1 MIYRFA
7 KNYFYLILTLLV
19 IHNYSSAQDV
29 VESMDDNLSMQRG
42 SEMFVETIKLISSS
56 RRIFILTNGNEMLSK
71 GDFIT
76 MAKDNK
82 ACARA
87 LVAKEKDQLVGI
99 KILKIYSLACWA
111 QIKRNLDVQIL
122 RGDDSTLF
130 IKKVAKKE
138 TKTKKKSIDSEE
150 DLYDSDL
157 TLEDDVSF
165 DDMGNRHIKPDNLVS
180 VTWGQRRVN
189 DMANDLRIGNEFSG
203 QWGYQVVDN
212 IWAEGN
218 IGITKYNNFPANE
231 ATTIITNFTGRL
243 KYTIKLPFYTFALP
257 YIGYQT
263 YSISSN
269 AGNTTNNAV
278 NEKELNHINKLK
290 TSQVAIGMT
299 ILHRLVPGWFFK
311 ADLGTDTMNLG
322 VSIEF

>member
-1 MIYRFA
+1 MIYRFS

-29 VESMDDNLSMQRG
+29 VESIDNNISMQRG
-42 SEMFVETIKLISSS
+42 NEMFVETIKLISSS
-56 RRIFILTNGNEMLSK
+56 RRIFILTNGNEMLAK

-87 LVAKEKDQLVGI
+87 LVAKEKEQLVGI

-111 QIKRNLDVQIL
+111 QIKRNLDVQIM

-130 IKKVAKKE
+130 VKKVAKKE
-138 TKTKKKSIDSEE
+138 SKSKNKSIDSEE
-150 DLYDSDL
+150 DLYNSDV

-180 VTWGQRRVN
+180 LTWGQRRVN
-189 DMANDLRIGNEFSG
+189 DLNNDLRVGNEFSG
-203 QWGYQVVDN
+203 QWGYQLADN

-218 IGITKYNNFPANE
+218 IGITRFNDFPANQ
-231 ATTIITNFTGRL
+231 ATSIITNLTGRL
-243 KYTIKLPFYTFALP
+243 KYTIKLPFYTYALP

-269 AGNTTNNAV
+269 AGKTNNNAT
-278 NEKELNHINKLK
+278 NEKELEHINKLK
-290 TSQVAIGMT
+290 TSQVAIGMS
-299 ILHRLVPGWFFK
+299 ILHRLVPGWFVK